1 MKRILLFVS
10 IIGLIGYISFY
21 FLKLG
26 DHDVYDKIISP
37 LADSILPPSS
47 IGKKVNEVVS
57 QRKGEYAVFYKDL
70 KTGDEYTLHAQK
82 EFQAASLYKLWIMGE
97 TFRQIDAGKIKKEDI
112 LKESVE
118 NLNKKFNIASESA
131 EKKEGDVELSV
142 EDALEQ
148 MIIVSDNYAALLLSA
163 KLRLSNVTDFLK
175 TYGLTSSS
183 IGVPPATTVYD
194 TGKFFEKL
202 YTGEIVG
209 QIYSKEMLA
218 ILQRQRLNDR
228 LPKYLPGGVFV
239 AHKTGELGV
248 FKHDGG
254 IVYAPTG
261 PYILVVF
268 SKSDD
273 PSYASET
280 IAILSKEIYTY
291 KISQ

>member
-1 MKRILLFVS
+1 M
-10 IIGLIGYISFY
+10 
-21 FLKLG
+21 
-26 DHDVYDKIISP
+26 YDKIISP
-37 LADSILPPSS
+37 LADSILQSSS

-70 KTGDEYTLHAQK
+70 KTGEEYTLHAQK

-142 EDALEQ
+142 EDALER
-148 MIIVSDNYAALLLSA
+148 MITVSDNYAALLLSA
-163 KLRLSNVTDFLK
+163 KIRLSNVTDFLD
-175 TYGLTSSS
+175 TYGLTHSG
-183 IGVPPATTVYD
+183 IGVPPKTTASD
-194 TGKFFEKL
+194 TGNFFEKL
-202 YTGEIVG
+202 YNGEIVG
-209 QIYSKEMLA
+209 QMYSKEMLA

-228 LPKYLPGGVFV
+228 LPKYLPDAIFV

-261 PYILVVF
+261 PYVLVVF
-268 SKSDD
+268 SKSDN
-273 PSYASET
+273 PAYAAET
-280 IAILSKEIYTY
+280 IAILSREIYAY